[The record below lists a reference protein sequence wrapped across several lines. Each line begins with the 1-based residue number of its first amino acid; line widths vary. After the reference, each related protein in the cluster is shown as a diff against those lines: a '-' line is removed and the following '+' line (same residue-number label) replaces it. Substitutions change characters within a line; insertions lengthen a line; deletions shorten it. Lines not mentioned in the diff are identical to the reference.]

1 MESLN
6 VPGTPHVLRDF
17 VADLMEREGAVVEK
31 IDPLGIDFI
40 APMALSQALG
50 VPEEGR
56 LGFGWELPQEA
67 QRVSFESDWLQRLG
81 KVLGQRGR
89 RLRRRLNY
97 AGPPPSLPERQAER
111 ALALHNAVFRL
122 SRVTPAWT
130 RYLLLTFRYAA
141 VSDEKREGVV
151 VLGFNLSNGSP
162 LDDLLAPMLAEV
174 SKLEAKAD
182 LVAEPDDLP
191 PFLPAGHLGRLCSS
205 GLSLRIRK
213 RLAPFLF
220 SLERRM
226 ERDLERVHEY
236 HSDLRRESLNRMT
249 RQPAETDREQ
259 LKLAAIR
266 HEYQA
271 KVADLQQ
278 KYALRIEAEWVQT
291 LELILPVQRFEL
303 VLLRRKGERRFHLDW
318 NPMARRLES
327 PLCEA
332 TFTAESGRMICD
344 DALHLVSR
352 PALGPCPHC
361 SKPYCRACNP
371 LKCPKCHF
379 SAQAD

>member
-1 MESLN
+1 MESQS
-6 VPGTPHVLRDF
+6 VPGASHVLRDF
-17 VADLMEREGAVVEK
+17 VLELMEREGAAVEK
-31 IDPLGIDFI
+31 INPLGVEFI

-56 LGFGWELPQEA
+56 LGFGWELPQHA

-81 KVLGQRGR
+81 TVLGQRGR
-89 RLRRRLNY
+89 RLRRVLNY
-97 AGPPPSLPERQAER
+97 AGAAPSLPERQAER

-122 SRVTPAWT
+122 LRVTPAWT

-174 SKLEAKAD
+174 GRLETETNPD
-182 LVAEPDDLP
+182 AEPDDAP
-191 PFLPAGHLGRLCSS
+191 PFLPAGQLARLCSA
-205 GLSLRIRK
+205 GLSMRIRK
-213 RLAPFLF
+213 RLAPFLL
-220 SLERRM
+220 SLERRL
-226 ERDLERVHEY
+226 ERDLARVYEY
-236 HSDLRRESLNRMT
+236 YGDLRRESLSRMAK
-249 RQPAETDREQ
+249 QPAEKDREQ
-259 LKLAAIR
+259 LKLVAIGQ
-266 HEYQA
+266 EYQA

-278 KYALRIEAEWVQT
+278 QYALRIEADWVQT
-291 LELILPVQRFEL
+291 LELVVPVQRFEL

-318 NPMARRLES
+318 NPMARRLEP

-332 TFTAESGRMICD
+332 TFTAESGRMMCD
-344 DALHLVSR
+344 DALHLVSL
-352 PALGPCPHC
+352 AAHGPCPHC
-361 SKPYCRACNP
+361 GKPYCRACHP
-371 LKCPKCHF
+371 LNCPKCHL

>member
-1 MESLN
+1 
-6 VPGTPHVLRDF
+6 
-17 VADLMEREGAVVEK
+17 
-31 IDPLGIDFI
+31 
-40 APMALSQALG
+40 LG

-56 LGFGWELPQEA
+56 LGFGWNLPQQA

-89 RLRRRLNY
+89 RLRRMLNY

-174 SKLEAKAD
+174 GKLPE
-182 LVAEPDDLP
+182 
-191 PFLPAGHLGRLCSS
+191 
-205 GLSLRIRK
+205 
-213 RLAPFLF
+213 
-220 SLERRM
+220 
-226 ERDLERVHEY
+226 
-236 HSDLRRESLNRMT
+236 LNRIA
-249 RQPAETDREQ
+249 RQPADKDREQ
-259 LKLAAIR
+259 LKLVAIR
-266 HEYQA
+266 REYEA

-291 LELILPVQRFEL
+291 LELVLPVQRFEL

-332 TFTAESGRMICD
+332 TFTAEAGRMICD
-344 DALHLVSR
+344 EALHVVSR
-352 PALGPCPHC
+352 QALGPCPHC
-361 SKPYCRACNP
+361 SKPYCRACHP
-371 LKCPKCHF
+371 LKCPKCHL